1 VIVFSGCPYSSVG
14 RATDL

>member
-1 VIVFSGCPYSSVG
+1 VVGSKSLNSSVG